1 MHDMRE
7 LVAAFPHE
15 LRDALD
21 IANRSM
27 LTPFLGELDHVVIAG
42 LGGSGIGGSI
52 LQEICQSECPVPVT
66 VIKNYFCPAFVSSST
81 LMIACSYSG
90 NTEETLSV
98 TEKAALKG
106 AKITV
111 VTSGGK
117 LADIAAEKGY
127 DLIQIPGGRP
137 PRASL
142 GYSLGQLFHV
152 FSFHRLIGNDW
163 KRSWTNAADLI
174 ENEQEQ
180 IKAEAEKAADVLQ
193 NSFPILYAESGY
205 DGLATRICQ
214 QLSENSK
221 MLCSNRVIPEMNHN
235 ELVGWREKQP
245 GVSVLFLETGLEYY
259 RNAERI
265 RFVKEVVS
273 HYTEKVHTLFGK
285 GGNALEKTLYL
296 INLTDYVSCVLAE
309 RRGFDASEIEVINR
323 LKARLNELA

>member
-1 MHDMRE
+1 MRE
-7 LVAAFPHE
+7 LVDAFPHE
-15 LRDALD
+15 LKDALD
-21 IANRSM
+21 IANHSM
-27 LTPFLGELDHVVIAG
+27 LTPFKGKLEHVVIVG

-52 LQEICQSECPVPVT
+52 LQEISQSECPVPVT
-66 VIKNYFCPAFVSSST
+66 VIKNYFCPAFVSPNT
-81 LMIACSYSG
+81 LLIACSYSG

-98 TEKAALKG
+98 TKKAGLKG

-117 LADIAAEKGY
+117 LAEMAREKGY

-142 GYSLGQLFHV
+142 GYSLGQLFHI
-152 FSFHRLIGNDW
+152 FEFHQLISKDW
-163 KRSWTNAADLI
+163 KNSWANAADLI
-174 ENEQEQ
+174 EKEQSN
-180 IKAEAEKAADVLQ
+180 IKAEAEKAADVIQ
-193 NSFPILYAESGY
+193 HTFPILYAESGY

-221 MLCSNRVIPEMNHN
+221 MLCSNRTIPEMNHN

-245 GVSVLFLETGLEYY
+245 GISVLFLETGLEYY

-265 RFVKEVVS
+265 QFVKEVVS
-273 HYTEKVHTLFGK
+273 HYTDKVHTLFGK

-296 INLTDYVSCVLAE
+296 INLTDFISCILAE
-309 RRGFDASEIEVINR
+309 RRGFEAEEIDVINR
-323 LKARLNELA
+323 LKSKLNELA